1 MSEKRPLFR
10 FAIKKNINVSN
21 YEKLTVGKFFNFKD
35 HFSED
40 RKFRKSQILKFL
52 KSNNKNFEKEKKY
65 FAEKFYSKKDPINFE
80 IYAKHQKPNKLPKKW
95 SSKEKN
101 IVFFTSSDDEHL
113 SFGKDM
119 NPTFYEQREILKETS
134 LIINKKKNFKLW
146 IRVHPGWRNE
156 KWFDRKF
163 YQVLEKKYKNVN
175 VIYPEDNTSSYA
187 MLKNSFNVICF
198 WSSLL
203 VEATYWREKKSI
215 SLTRNDIN

>member
-101 IVFFTSSDDEHL
+101 IVFFH
-113 SFGKDM
+113 FV
-119 NPTFYEQREILKETS
+119 R
-134 LIINKKKNFKLW
+134 
-146 IRVHPGWRNE
+146 
-156 KWFDRKF
+156 
-163 YQVLEKKYKNVN
+163 
-175 VIYPEDNTSSYA
+175 
-187 MLKNSFNVICF
+187 
-198 WSSLL
+198 
-203 VEATYWREKKSI
+203 
-215 SLTRNDIN
+215 